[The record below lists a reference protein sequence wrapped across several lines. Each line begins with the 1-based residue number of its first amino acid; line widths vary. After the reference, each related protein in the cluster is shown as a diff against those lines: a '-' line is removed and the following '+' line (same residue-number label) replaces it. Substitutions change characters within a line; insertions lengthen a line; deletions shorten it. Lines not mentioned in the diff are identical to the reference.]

1 MLKQWPN
8 AAIQF
13 VPIVNQLGKDGR
25 ESYTRSISEVSQFS
39 DSLSKI
45 SIALDMAEGARI
57 EKGVGDGSIGILKS
71 KDFIDKDYMKY
82 KHVYII
88 SYIIYRSKTQRI

>member
-25 ESYTRSISEVSQFS
+25 ESYTRSISEVSQLS

-45 SIALDMAEGARI
+45 SVALEMAEGARI
-57 EKGVGDGSIGILKS
+57 EKGVGDGSIGIHKS
-71 KDFIDKDYMKY
+71 KDFTLCHRLHEIQACVY
-82 KHVYII
+82 KLIHTILN
-88 SYIIYRSKTQRI
+88 